1 MFSACAHA
9 LLASGGAFVIALLEA
24 EKDFL
29 ELVHARI
36 GEQQRGIVV
45 WHERGAAHQ
54 AVAALFE
61 EFQKCSADF
70 VASPVSASQDCL
82 D

>member
-1 MFSACAHA
+1 
-9 LLASGGAFVIALLEA
+9 
-24 EKDFL
+24 
-29 ELVHARI
+29 
-36 GEQQRGIVV
+36 
-45 WHERGAAHQ
+45 
-54 AVAALFE
+54 VAALFE